1 VSFKEF
7 TSWGDILFGEF
18 EVCRG
23 LKWVEIWPFN
33 SHFVDFGDSLVG
45 VRIAFD
51 PGVLGEREDAL
62 VVR

>member
-1 VSFKEF
+1 M
-7 TSWGDILFGEF
+7 FGEF